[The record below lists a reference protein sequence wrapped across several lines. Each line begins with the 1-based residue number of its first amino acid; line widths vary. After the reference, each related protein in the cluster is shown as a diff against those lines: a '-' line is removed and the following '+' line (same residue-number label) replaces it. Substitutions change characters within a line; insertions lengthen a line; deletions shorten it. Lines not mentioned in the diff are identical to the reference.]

1 MKRLFVCALAW
12 AAVACSGDP
21 SEPQASRVEQESA
34 LVVFATSYPL
44 AYFAERIGGDAVKVV
59 FLVPPSVD
67 PAHWSPD
74 AETIARAQAADLLL
88 RHGSGDPAW
97 LELASLHRDRI
108 VDTTAGLRDRLLPQQ
123 TALHQHGPEG
133 EHSHGSWAGTTWLDP
148 GFAAAQA
155 EALAEALVQRRPA
168 REDALRANLAVL
180 VSELETLDEELERA
194 AEALGDTP
202 ILYSHPVYTYLQKR
216 YGLNGRSL
224 AWEPDEVPNENQWR
238 ALRELLEQHPAR
250 AMLWEAEPLP
260 ETTGRLAAL
269 GIESR
274 IYAPSA
280 NRPQDGD
287 WLGVM
292 NANRESLQGLSD
304 YP

>member
-1 MKRLFVCALAW
+1 MVCALAW
-12 AAVACSGDP
+12 ATVGCSGDP
-21 SEPQASRVEQESA
+21 PEPQARRDEQERT

-44 AYFAERIGGDAVKVV
+44 AFFAERIGGDAVEVV
-59 FLVPPSVD
+59 FPVPPGVD

-74 AETIARAQAADLLL
+74 AETIAQAQAADLLL
-88 RHGSGDPAW
+88 RHGAGDPAW

-108 VDTTAGLRDRLLPQQ
+108 VDTTAGVRDRLLPQQ
-123 TALHQHGPEG
+123 TALHQHGPDG

-148 GFAAAQA
+148 ELAAAQA
-155 EALAEALVQRRPA
+155 EALAEALIQRRPA

-180 VSELETLDEELERA
+180 VRELETLDDKLEQA

-202 ILYSHPVYTYLQKR
+202 LLYSHPVYTYLQER

-224 AWEPDEVPNENQWR
+224 VWEPDEMPDENQWR
-238 ALRELLEQHPAR
+238 ALRELLEEHPAR
-250 AMLWEAEPLP
+250 VMLWEAEPLP
-260 ETTGRLAAL
+260 ETAGRLAAL

-280 NRPQDGD
+280 NRPHDGG

-292 NANRESLQGLSD
+292 NENHESLQSLSA